1 MIISDLLNNILKKQT
16 SGDMFLP
23 KISQHITAE
32 LFHIKTGH
40 IGFVIRL
47 EGLPFESESE
57 THLSSHFA
65 QLARLLSGAGKTL
78 GGRLGLWT
86 TLQRR
91 KKVFDREYA
100 FDNPFCREFAAKYL
114 AKFETGDYFENV
126 FYLTGLIKYEDFE
139 DGIKET
145 QDLLSVLMQGLQPYD
160 PVVLTAWQN
169 QEGILFSEVF
179 SFFGFLINGVQEDIP
194 LSNVDAFQT
203 LASSDLH
210 FGTDVCE
217 IRSQTGTRFAASFD
231 LKDFGISKV
240 KVLSGIL
247 DLPCEFTLTQSF
259 VYVDSPTMQETIK
272 KQLNNLRSVADQ
284 AIAQQDELKAG
295 QGGLASGELM
305 FGEYHSVL
313 VVYGD
318 TAKQASQ
325 NGAKVYTRFQNSGGY
340 RFVKAGLS
348 APATYFSQVPGSKQ
362 KPRCFPKSTVNLATT
377 FGMHNYSH
385 GKSQGNP
392 IGDGSAI
399 MPLQTVSNTIYDFNF
414 HFSNPK
420 EDNVGDK
427 IAGHTLILGA
437 TGTGKTPLET
447 ALLAFTDRFDPHLFV
462 MDLDEG
468 MKIFIRA
475 TGGTYYS
482 LKDGQSTGCNPFQM
496 PDSPKT
502 REFLYKLV
510 GICGKTAAGTV
521 TAAEEK
527 QIQLAVD
534 TLMNTIE
541 FANRN
546 FSVLLQSIPHDPGN
560 ADSLRTRLSRW
571 CRSEDGRY
579 AWCLDNPSN
588 DFDPDKFYRIGFD
601 LTDILKDDYLPT
613 EPVLAYLFYLR
624 SRMTDRVAASGGI
637 LATVIEEFWY
647 PARFEMTQDF
657 MLKSLKTDRK
667 LGGWVVLTSQSPEDA
682 INSSIFAA
690 LVQQTPTKI
699 FLPNPDAEFEG
710 SYSRCGITQK
720 EFEELVKLTL
730 ESRTFLIRQSRQSA
744 FAKLNL
750 YGFEDEIAVLSGS
763 SDNVAIFDEVQDELR
778 GAPIDVWYPV
788 FKQRVSEARQIR
800 RKKAA

>member
-1 MIISDLLNNILKKQT
+1 
-16 SGDMFLP
+16 MFLP
-23 KISQHITAE
+23 KISQHITAD
-32 LFHIKTGH
+32 LIHIKTGY

-47 EGLPFESESE
+47 EGLPFESEDE
-57 THLSSHFA
+57 THLQAHFT

-78 GGRLGLWT
+78 GSRLGLWT

-91 KKVFDREYA
+91 KKAFDREYA
-100 FDNPFCREFAAKYL
+100 FDNPFCQEFAAKYL
-114 AKFETGDYFENV
+114 AKFQTGDYFENI
-126 FYLTGLIKYEDFE
+126 FYLTGLIKYEDFD
-139 DGIKET
+139 DGIKEA
-145 QDLLSVLMQGLQPYD
+145 QDLQTVLMQGLQPYD

-169 QEGILFSEVF
+169 QDGTLFSEVL

-194 LSNVDAFQT
+194 LSNVDAYQT

-210 FGTDVCE
+210 FGSDVCE
-217 IRSQTGTRFAASFD
+217 IRSQNGTRFATSFD

-240 KVLSGIL
+240 KVLTGVL

-259 VYVDSPTMQETIK
+259 VYVDSTAMQEIIK
-272 KQLNNLRSVADQ
+272 KQLNNLKSVGDQ
-284 AIAQQDELKAG
+284 ALDQQDELKAG

-325 NGAKVYTRFQNSGGY
+325 NGARVYTRFQNSGGY

-348 APATYFSQVPGSKQ
+348 APATYFSQVPGSKH
-362 KPRCFPKSTVNLATT
+362 KPRCFPKSTVNLATS

-392 IGDGSAI
+392 IGDGSAV
-399 MPLQTVSNTIYDFNF
+399 MPLQTISNTIYDFNF

-420 EDNVGDK
+420 EDNIGDQ

-437 TGTGKTPLET
+437 TGTGKTTLET
-447 ALLAFTDRFDPHLFV
+447 ALLAFTDRFNPYLFV
-462 MDLDEG
+462 LDLDEG
-468 MKIFIRA
+468 MKIFIKA
-475 TGGTYYS
+475 TGGTYYA
-482 LKDGQSTGCNPFQM
+482 LKDGQPTGCNPFQL

-502 REFLYKLV
+502 REFIYRLV
-510 GICGKTAAGTV
+510 GICGKNAEGRV

-534 TLMNTIE
+534 TLMNTID
-541 FANRN
+541 FGNRN

-571 CRSEDGRY
+571 CRSEGGRY
-579 AWCLDNPSN
+579 AWCLDNTSN
-588 DFDPDKFYRIGFD
+588 DFDPDNFYRIGFD

-613 EPVLAYLFYLR
+613 EPVLAYLFHLR
-624 SRMTDRVAASGGI
+624 SLMMERVAESGGI
-637 LATVIEEFWY
+637 LGTVITEFWY
-647 PARFEMTQDF
+647 PARFEITQEF
-657 MLKSLKTDRK
+657 MLKILKTDRK
-667 LGGWVVLTSQSPEDA
+667 LGGWVILDSQSPEDA
-682 INSSIFAA
+682 INSPIFAT

-699 FLPNPDAEFEG
+699 FLPNPDAEYKG
-710 SYSRCGITQK
+710 SYDRCGITLK
-720 EFEELVKLTL
+720 EYQELVKLTL

-744 FAKLNL
+744 FATLNL
-750 YGFEDEIAVLSGS
+750 YGFEDEMAVLSGS
-763 SDNVAIFDEVQDELR
+763 SNNVAILDSVLNDLGDVPVE
-778 GAPIDVWYPV
+778 VWYPI
-788 FKQRVSEARQIR
+788 FKERLHEARQAR
-800 RKKAA
+800 RKTAA

>member
-1 MIISDLLNNILKKQT
+1 ML
-16 SGDMFLP
+16 LP

-32 LFHIKTGH
+32 LIHIKTGYF
-40 IGFVIRL
+40 GFVIRL
-47 EGLPFESESE
+47 EGLPFESEEES
-57 THLSSHFA
+57 HLQAHFI
-65 QLARLLSGAGKTL
+65 QLSRLLSGAGKTL
-78 GGRLGLWT
+78 GNRLALWT

-91 KKVFDREYA
+91 KKEFDREYA
-100 FDNPFCREFAAKYL
+100 FDNTFCKQFAAKYL
-114 AKFETGDYFENV
+114 EKFQTEEYFENI
-126 FYLTGLIKYEDFE
+126 FYLTGLIKYEDFD
-139 DGIKET
+139 DGIKEA
-145 QDLLSVLMQGLQPYD
+145 QDLLTVLMQGLQPYD

-169 QEGILFSEVF
+169 QDGTLFSEVF
-179 SFFGFLINGVQEDIP
+179 SFFGSLVNGVQEDIP
-194 LSNVDAFQT
+194 LSNVDAYQT

-210 FGTDVCE
+210 FGADVCE
-217 IRSQTGTRFAASFD
+217 IRSQKGTRFAVSFD
-231 LKDFGISKV
+231 LKDFGVSKI
-240 KVLSGIL
+240 KVLTGVL

-259 VYVDSPTMQETIK
+259 VYVDSPVMQEIIK
-272 KQLNNLRSVADQ
+272 KQLNNLRSVGDQ
-284 AIAQQDELKAG
+284 AIEQQVELQAG

-305 FGEYHSVL
+305 FGEYHGVL

-318 TAKQASQ
+318 TAKRASQ
-325 NGAKVYTRFQNSGGY
+325 NGARVYTRFQNSGGY

-348 APATYFSQVPGSKQ
+348 APATYFSQVPGSKH

-385 GKSQGNP
+385 GKSHGNP

-437 TGTGKTPLET
+437 TGTGKTTLET
-447 ALLAFTDRFDPHLFV
+447 SLLAFTERFNPHLFV

-468 MKIFIRA
+468 MKIFIRT

-482 LKDGQSTGCNPFQM
+482 LKDGLPTGCNPFQM
-496 PDSPKT
+496 PDSPHT
-502 REFLYKLV
+502 REFLYRLV
-510 GICGKTAAGTV
+510 GICGKTADGKI

-534 TLMNTIE
+534 TLMNTIKFE
-541 FANRN
+541 NRN

-560 ADSLRTRLSRW
+560 PDSLRTRLSRW
-571 CRSEDGRY
+571 CRSEGGRY

-601 LTDILKDDYLPT
+601 LTHILKPDYLPT

-624 SRMTDRVAASGGI
+624 SQMMDRVAASGGI
-637 LATVIEEFWY
+637 LATVVEEFWY
-647 PARFEMTQDF
+647 PARFEVTQEF

-667 LGGWVVLTSQSPEDA
+667 LGGWLILTSQSPEDA
-682 INSSIFAA
+682 INSPIFAA
-690 LVQQTPTKI
+690 IVQQTPTKV
-699 FLPNPDAEFEG
+699 FLPNPDAEYKD
-710 SYSRCGITQK
+710 SYSRCGITYK
-720 EFEELVKLTL
+720 EYQELAKLSLT
-730 ESRTFLIRQSRQSA
+730 SRTFLIRQSRQSA
-744 FAKLNL
+744 FAQLNL
-750 YGFEDEIAVLSGS
+750 YGFEDEMAVLSGS
-763 SDNVAIFDEVQDELR
+763 SDNVAILNDVLEEQGNV
-778 GAPIDVWYPV
+778 PVDVWYPV
-788 FKQRVSEARQIR
+788 FKDRVRAVREAK